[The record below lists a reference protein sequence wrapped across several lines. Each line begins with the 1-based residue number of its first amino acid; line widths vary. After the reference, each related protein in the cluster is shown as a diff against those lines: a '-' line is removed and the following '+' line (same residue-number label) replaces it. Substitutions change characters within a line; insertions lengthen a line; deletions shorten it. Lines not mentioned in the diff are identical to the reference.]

1 METQP
6 LFLDHELHFDGEEKH
21 AGTLTRLGDN
31 VDEWSQEITQEAY
44 KQLPY
49 LSDFEVNVILDKVDE
64 QKGFAYGSI
73 EVRPKS
79 AMSLEEQSKSPLT
92 KMHVPIV
99 VKDNMLHPLDIFLT
113 DKGFGHLTEGR
124 LRSALFRPEEF
135 DVPRTRPYDPSL
147 VHDLYPPIRAGYG
160 GFGSGGV
167 KTGAAAELEFLPLL
181 PRLQGQ
187 IRQDHVDRL
196 KTACQDPSVRA
207 QISNGDEGVRA
218 AFESALTLEP
228 SDRTKV
234 ASVVKDSIRPNVVQ
248 IKALLDGNFLVKR
261 ANTDMFLP
269 QEETVPLDVANDLA
283 GEEDVSAM
291 MEGDG
296 TLTASSDAPVKETM
310 DSEEVKVA
318 DSFGLYKVQDVNG
331 NVLIGWVFPSLLSM
345 DMEPMPLSLFTN
357 GSQHALQE
365 GVAGIMAGKST
376 DLPKGVPQ
384 GYGMLYY
391 IDHGT
396 AKAFV
401 PMTINSSMRGPDG
414 TLKFVATDD
423 MGNHLT
429 FYFSDAM
436 RIVAKVGPSDYCV
449 PSQVNWMPLRGSTE
463 LVSNPM
469 AFSKTAAV
477 KHRAHQGRAELVGD
491 KDVFS
496 WRGPAVAKLASTQTK
511 FLDRA
516 NAEFIGVALG
526 VSPGFIKEALSR
538 ASRGKVVSFQDL
550 KVITPFTEKMAEA
563 KAAVEKDLADMPVP
577 IHNYFLAKEASVLD
591 DALTAD
597 KILGLGFL
605 NCENIS
611 TFIEMIPQLES
622 TSSKIAEMLL
632 ASRLGMKDVSEVA
645 LERMLKALDD
655 VIYGLKSLRH
665 REEEKMQ

>member
-6 LFLDHELHFDGEEKH
+6 LFLDNKLHIDGEEKY
-21 AGTLTRLGDN
+21 AGMLTRLGDN
-31 VDEWSQEITQEAY
+31 VDEWPQEITQEAY
-44 KQLPY
+44 KQVPY
-49 LSDFEVNVILDKVDE
+49 LSDFEVNVVLDKVDE

-73 EVRPKS
+73 EIRPKS
-79 AMSLEEQSKSPLT
+79 AMSLEEQQSSPLE
-92 KMHVPIV
+92 KVHVPIV
-99 VKDNMLHPLDIFLT
+99 VKDNMLHPLDIFLVG
-113 DKGFGHLTEGR
+113 KNFAHLTEGR
-124 LRSALFRPEEF
+124 LRAALFRPEEF

-147 VHDLYPPIRAGYG
+147 VHDLMPPIRAGYG

-167 KTGAAAELEFLPLL
+167 KTGSAELDLIPLL
-181 PRLQGQ
+181 PQLQGQ
-187 IRQDHVDRL
+187 VRQDHVDRL
-196 KTACQDPSVRA
+196 KTACQDPSIRA
-207 QISNGDEGVRA
+207 AIVNGDEGMRA
-218 AFESALTLEP
+218 AFESALSLEP
-228 SDRTKV
+228 SDRVKV

-269 QEETVPLDVANDLA
+269 QEEVIPLDVANDLA
-283 GEEDVSAM
+283 GEEDISAM
-291 MEGDG
+291 VEGDG
-296 TLTASSDAPVKETM
+296 TITASPDAPVKETM
-310 DSEEVKVA
+310 GAEEVKDA
-318 DSFGLYKVQDVNG
+318 DTFGLYKVQDVNG
-331 NVLIGWVFPSLLSM
+331 NTLIGWVFPKLLSM
-345 DMEPMPLSLFTN
+345 DMEPMPLTLFTN
-357 GSQHALQE
+357 GSQHAIQE
-365 GVAGIMAGKST
+365 GIAGIMAGKST

-384 GYGMLYY
+384 GYGALYY

-401 PMTINSSMRGPDG
+401 PMTVNSTMRGPDG
-414 TLKFVATDD
+414 VLRFVATDD
-423 MGNHLT
+423 MGNHFT

-436 RIVAKVGPSDYCV
+436 RTVARVGGSEYCI

-469 AFSKTAAV
+469 GFSKTSSSNV
-477 KHRAHQGRAELVGD
+477 GKAELIGD
-491 KDVFS
+491 KDVFT
-496 WRGPAVAKLASTQTK
+496 WRGPAVAKLASQQTK

-516 NAEFIGVALG
+516 DAEFIGVALG

-538 ASRGKVVSFQDL
+538 AAKGEVMGFEGLR
-550 KVITPFTEKMAEA
+550 VITPFQEKLAGAQKKVRE
-563 KAAVEKDLADMPVP
+563 DLDSMPLP
-577 IHNYFLAKEASVLD
+577 IHNYFLVKEAALLD

-605 NCENIS
+605 NAENVA

-632 ASRLGMKDVSEVA
+632 ASRIGMKDVPEVS

-655 VIYGLKSLRH
+655 VIRGLKSLRH